1 MRQWFNT
8 RGVRFTEHLTGASKW
23 DAGFGVSSLG
33 ALFGEY
39 DKAWN
44 DPNSEWRVIT
54 EPLIE
59 LPRHNTDGI
68 KALVH
73 QLITWTPEQ
82 DPNKIP
88 QDVLMALWFFEIGA
102 REHLGVGRGSN
113 VTVFG
118 RSNKFSSP
126 RTRQKAT
133 TVRLA
138 DYQR

>member
-1 MRQWFNT
+1 M
-8 RGVRFTEHLTGASKW
+8 TGGNKW
-23 DAGFGVSSLG
+23 DAGFGVSSLA
-33 ALFGEY
+33 ALFGDY

-44 DPNSEWRVIT
+44 DQNAEWRVIT

-59 LPRHNTDGI
+59 LPRNNTDGI

-73 QLITWTPEQ
+73 QLITWTPDQ

-102 REHLGVGRGSN
+102 REHLGVGRGNN
-113 VTVFG
+113 VTAFG
-118 RSNKFSSP
+118 RSNRFVSP
-126 RTRQKAT
+126 SKRQATT